1 MRTTQAALK
10 LAASSCGP
18 KMARGALSLPV
29 GHRKYEQRVFIDEF
43 VTEVFT
49 RDEIGCS
56 PQFPPGNIIYCNMAT
71 TAKLWSKLQAAQANK
86 VTPRVISSGQGSHLE
101 IGGKRV
107 LNFCSSHYLGFAEE
121 PRLKKAAQDAIELYG
136 LGTGYRTLSG
146 THALHVQLEEALAR
160 FKGTEAAVCF
170 TSAYA
175 ANASA
180 VQTLLGKEDIVISDQ
195 LNHASII
202 DAIRVAGVQNKFAYA
217 HSDMSD
223 LESKLAAASELQ
235 KTPKK
240 NGENPLILIVTD
252 GVFSMDGDLAPLPKI
267 AELAKKY
274 DALTMVDD
282 AHGEGVLGKGG
293 RGVVNHFGLEGVV
306 DIEIGSLS
314 KAFSVMGGFI
324 AAKQPLI
331 DHYLMNARQRLM
343 SIALTIPDTA
353 ALLEAVKMLDESE
366 RLVDKLWGN
375 VDYLRRGF
383 TDLGFDIGHSETP
396 IIPIM
401 LGDEELAKKFSARL
415 FEEGVFASPIVFPMV
430 ARGKARV
437 RVIVSAS
444 FSKEDCD
451 AGLAAFQRVKAELV

>member
-1 MRTTQAALK
+1 
-10 LAASSCGP
+10 
-18 KMARGALSLPV
+18 
-29 GHRKYEQRVFIDEF
+29 
-43 VTEVFT
+43 
-49 RDEIGCS
+49 
-56 PQFPPGNIIYCNMAT
+56 MAT
-71 TAKLWSKLQAAQANK
+71 TAKLWSKLRAAQANK
-86 VTPRVISSGQGSHLE
+86 ISPRIVQSGQGSHLT
-101 IGGKRV
+101 INGTPY

-121 PRLKKAAQDAIELYG
+121 PRLKVAAQEAIEKFG

-146 THALHVQLEEALAR
+146 THALHVELEKRIAE

-170 TSAYA
+170 TSAYS

-180 VQTLLGKEDIVISDQ
+180 VQTLLSKEDIVVSDQ

-202 DAIRVAGVQNKFAYA
+202 DAVRVAGVKNKFAYK
-217 HSDMSD
+217 HSDMAD
-223 LESKLAAASELQ
+223 LEAVLKKASELQ

-240 NGENPLILIVTD
+240 NGENPTILIITD
-252 GVFSMDGDLAPLPKI
+252 GVFSMDGDLAPLPAI
-267 AELAKKY
+267 VDLAKKY

-293 RGVVNHFGLEGVV
+293 RGVVNHFGLEGEV

-353 ALLEAVKMLDESE
+353 ALIEAVAMLSESE
-366 RLVDKLWGN
+366 RLVQKLWGN
-375 VDYLRRGF
+375 VDYLRKGF

-396 IIPIM
+396 IIPVM
-401 LGDEELAKKFSARL
+401 LGDEELAKAFSAKL

-430 ARGKARV
+430 PKGTARV

-444 FSKEDCD
+444 FSQGDCD
-451 AGLAAFQRVKAELV
+451 AGLAAFGKVKAALC

>member
-1 MRTTQAALK
+1 
-10 LAASSCGP
+10 
-18 KMARGALSLPV
+18 
-29 GHRKYEQRVFIDEF
+29 
-43 VTEVFT
+43 
-49 RDEIGCS
+49 
-56 PQFPPGNIIYCNMAT
+56 MAT
-71 TAKLWSKLQAAQANK
+71 TAKFWSKLSTAQALK
-86 VTPRVISSGQGSHLE
+86 TVPRVVTSGQGASLTIE
-101 IGGKRV
+101 GKSY

-121 PRLKKAAQDAIELYG
+121 PRLKKAAQHAIEKYG

-146 THALHVQLEEALAR
+146 THALHVELEEKIAR

-170 TSAYA
+170 SSAYA

-180 VQTLLGKEDIVISDQ
+180 VQTILGKDDVVISDQ

-202 DAIRVAGVQNKFAYA
+202 DAVKVAGVRNKFAYA

-223 LESKLAAASELQ
+223 LESKLKAASEIQ
-235 KTPKK
+235 KKPKP
-240 NGENPLILIVTD
+240 NGEHPLILIVTD
-252 GVFSMDGDLAPLPKI
+252 GVFSMDGDLAPLPQI
-267 AELAKKY
+267 VDLAKKY

-293 RGVVNHFGLEGVV
+293 RGVVNHFGLEGEV

-331 DHYLMNARQRLM
+331 DCYLMQARQRLF

-353 ALLEAVKMLDESE
+353 ALIEAVNMLEESE
-366 RLVDKLWGN
+366 HLVEKLWAN

-383 TDLGFDIGHSETP
+383 SNLGFNIGHSETP
-396 IIPIM
+396 IIPVM
-401 LGDEELAKKFSARL
+401 LGDEDLAKDFSARL
-415 FEEGVFASPIVFPMV
+415 YEEGVFASAICFPMV
-430 ARGKARV
+430 PKGTARV

-451 AGLAAFQRVKAELV
+451 AGLAAFEKVKVAVSV

>member
-1 MRTTQAALK
+1 MKASHSHR
-10 LAASSCGP
+10 LAEL
-18 KMARGALSLPV
+18 GA
-29 GHRKYEQRVFIDEF
+29 
-43 VTEVFT
+43 
-49 RDEIGCS
+49 
-56 PQFPPGNIIYCNMAT
+56 MAT
-71 TAKLWSKLQAAQANK
+71 TAKLWSRLRAAQASK
-86 VTPRVISSGQGSHLE
+86 VTPRVINSGQGSHLE
-101 IGGKRV
+101 IGGKSY

-121 PRLKKAAQDAIELYG
+121 PRLKKAAQEAIEKYG

-146 THALHVQLEEALAR
+146 THTLHVQLEEAIAQ

-180 VQTLLGKEDIVISDQ
+180 VQTLLSKDDIVISDQ

-202 DAIRVAGVQNKFAYA
+202 DAVRVAGVRNKFAYA
-217 HSDMSD
+217 HSDMGD
-223 LESKLAAASELQ
+223 LETKLIAAQELQ
-235 KTPKK
+235 KTPKS
-240 NGENPLILIVTD
+240 NGEHPLILIVTD
-252 GVFSMDGDLAPLPKI
+252 GVFSMDGDLAPLPQI
-267 AELAKKY
+267 VDLAKKY

-293 RGVVNHFGLEGVV
+293 RGVVNHFGLEGEV

-331 DHYLMNARQRLM
+331 DLYLMGARQRLM

-353 ALLEAVKMLDESE
+353 ALLEAVTMLGESE
-366 RLVDKLWGN
+366 RLVGKLWSN
-375 VDYLRRGF
+375 VDYLRKGF

-396 IIPIM
+396 IIPVM
-401 LGDEELAKKFSARL
+401 LGDEEHAKAFSAML

-444 FSKEDCD
+444 FSQADCD
-451 AGLAAFQRVKAELV
+451 KGLAAFKKVKEALS

>member
-1 MRTTQAALK
+1 
-10 LAASSCGP
+10 
-18 KMARGALSLPV
+18 
-29 GHRKYEQRVFIDEF
+29 
-43 VTEVFT
+43 
-49 RDEIGCS
+49 
-56 PQFPPGNIIYCNMAT
+56 MAT
-71 TAKLWSKLQAAQANK
+71 TAKMWSKLRAAQAHK
-86 VTPRVISSGQGSHLE
+86 TTPRIVSSGQGSHLT
-101 IGGKRV
+101 IGGKSY

-121 PRLKKAAQDAIELYG
+121 PRLKKAAQNAIEQHG

-146 THALHVQLEEALAR
+146 THQLHVELESAIAH
-160 FKGTEAAVCF
+160 FKNTEAAVCF

-180 VQTLLGKEDIVISDQ
+180 VQTLLGKDDIVVSDQ

-202 DAIRVAGVQNKFAYA
+202 DAVKVAGVQNKFRYA
-217 HSDMSD
+217 HSDMDD
-223 LESKLAAASELQ
+223 LEKQLVAASELQ
-235 KTPKK
+235 KTPKP
-240 NGENPLILIVTD
+240 NGEHPLILVITD
-252 GVFSMDGDLAPLPKI
+252 GVFSMDGDLAKLPKI
-267 AELAKKY
+267 VELAKKY

-293 RGVVNHFGLEGVV
+293 RGVVNHFGLEGEV

-353 ALLEAVKMLDESE
+353 ALLEAVAMLSESE
-366 RLVDKLWGN
+366 VLVQKLWGN
-375 VDYLRRGF
+375 VDYLNKGF
-383 TDLGFDIGHSETP
+383 TELGFDIGHSETP
-396 IIPIM
+396 IIPVMI
-401 LGDEELAKKFSARL
+401 GDEAKAKAFSAML

-430 ARGKARV
+430 PKGTARV

-444 FSKEDCD
+444 FSKDDCD
-451 AGLAAFQRVKAELV
+451 NGLAAFKKVKAALA